1 MSLKT
6 PKTGLAKHMR
16 NWMSVRTGKI
26 YERRFTIQQL
36 CIALA
41 IPPGDMHQKVAV
53 ALRDF
58 ERRGEIKSYLN
69 KKHNRRQYLY
79 NKEWRRGLWG
89 SQNQRIFKAMYVSQ
103 SFTVTDIQ
111 RLAGIGE
118 RDGIDKMIR
127 LFRKIGHLQ
136 QIARRHCAHGAGAE
150 NIYHITN
157 RDRFKL
163 EIMKGN

>member
-6 PKTGLAKHMR
+6 PKTGLAKYMR
-16 NWMSVRTGKI
+16 EWMKVRTGKI
-26 YERRFTIQQL
+26 TDRRFTINQL
-36 CIALA
+36 CEALA
-41 IPPGDMHQKVAV
+41 IPPGELHQKVAV

-58 ERRGEIKSYLN
+58 ERRGEITTYYN
-69 KKHNRRQYLY
+69 KKHNRRQYFY
-79 NKEWRRGLWG
+79 NKECRRGLWG
-89 SQNQRIFKAMYVSQ
+89 KQNQIVFKAMYVLL
-103 SFTVTDIQ
+103 SFAVTDIQ
-111 RLAGIGE
+111 RLAGIKE

-127 LFRKIGHLQ
+127 LLSKNGYLQ

-150 NIYHITN
+150 NIYHIMN